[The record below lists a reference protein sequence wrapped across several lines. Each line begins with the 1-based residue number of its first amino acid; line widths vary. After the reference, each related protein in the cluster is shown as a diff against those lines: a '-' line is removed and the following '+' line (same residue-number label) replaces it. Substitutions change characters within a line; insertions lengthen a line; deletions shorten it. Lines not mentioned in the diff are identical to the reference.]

1 VLGLAVLY
9 LLFSLVIALSWR
21 IKPLEALIPQT
32 LAKLHQLDKSNLDP
46 LRLLHFLAIAVLAAW
61 FVPRNWRGLTTP
73 VMRGAICCGQNSLPI
88 YCLGVLLAFA
98 GHMVLFDISDGLA
111 MQIAASLVGIAA
123 MIATAMLLN
132 LISIKPRQQS
142 AIDSTLPSENLR
154 TIMSHSIGRDLADGL
169 QRARISHVK
178 VEARI
183 AAFETAQADEAE
195 RAGSLFI
202 APGRPK
208 GRSKDSNQRLC

>member
-1 VLGLAVLY
+1 M
-9 LLFSLVIALSWR
+9 
-21 IKPLEALIPQT
+21 
-32 LAKLHQLDKSNLDP
+32 
-46 LRLLHFLAIAVLAAW
+46 
-61 FVPRNWRGLTTP
+61 TP

-111 MQIAASLVGIAA
+111 MQIAVSLVGIAA

-154 TIMSHSIGRDLADGL
+154 TIMSHSIGRDLADGR

-195 RAGSLFI
+195 KAGSLFI

-208 GRSKDSNQRLC
+208 GRSKDSSQRLC